1 MAETKVKGYTVR
13 GYFAESPLIPLYRVT
28 DSGKE
33 AIIRFEMP
41 EHGDT
46 IQLLISSRSDSSG
59 SAALAVLPGDLAPA
73 GGGCTLAV
81 NAEELNV
88 YMLTTKEVMNADGS
102 FRIKLTTDDTGGL
115 AAFGLYIA
123 ATAHV
128 PVKNN

>member
-13 GYFAESPLIPLYRVT
+13 GYFAESPLIPLYHVN

-33 AIIRFEMP
+33 AIIRFDMP

-46 IQLLISSRSDSSG
+46 IQLIISSRSDSGG
-59 SAALAVLPGDLAPA
+59 SAALEILPGDLAPA
-73 GGGCTLAV
+73 GRGCTLAV

-88 YMLTTKEVMNADGS
+88 YMLTTKEIMNADGS
-102 FRIKLTTDDTGGL
+102 FRIKLTTGDTGGL
-115 AAFGLYIA
+115 ASYGLYIA